1 MVDISLLQSLSY
13 VAAAI
18 GVCVAAFYYMMMLR
32 INQRNMRITL
42 TNNLMQS
49 WQSYENQRRWGE
61 LLNMEWRDYDDF
73 EKKYGSD
80 NNLDNFALRQSMFY
94 QLNSLGELLRSGLAD
109 GDTLFSTVGVGA
121 TWIWLKF
128 KSVLEENR
136 RRYSGKYA
144 LSGFE
149 YLADEMMK
157 IRRVKDPDY
166 KIPETFARYVPDK

>member
-1 MVDISLLQSLSY
+1 
-13 VAAAI
+13 
-18 GVCVAAFYYMMMLR
+18 
-32 INQRNMRITL
+32 
-42 TNNLMQS
+42 
-49 WQSYENQRRWGE
+49 
-61 LLNMEWRDYDDF
+61 
-73 EKKYGSD
+73 
-80 NNLDNFALRQSMFY
+80 MFY

-121 TWIWLKF
+121 TWTWLKF

-136 RRYSGKYA
+136 RRYSGKYF

-166 KIPETFARYVPDK
+166 KIPETFTRYIPDK